1 MNTTLGR
8 LASSPSLPL
17 PLPRTARPAN
27 GPLRGWSLAFD
38 GTRLIVSQSAD
49 PVTFEGAVDDLN
61 DGK

>member
-1 MNTTLGR
+1 
-8 LASSPSLPL
+8 
-17 PLPRTARPAN
+17 LPRTARPAN

-38 GTRLIVSQSAD
+38 GTRIVLSRSAD